1 MRCGLARNFPV
12 DGVKN
17 QPESTGRCRRLKTMQ
32 KRSRSK
38 DMSAPKDVI
47 PYILAECAVATIT
60 GDCVITYWSI
70 IGKRVIAKSE
80 PDLPRMEVSR

>member
-1 MRCGLARNFPV
+1 
-12 DGVKN
+12 
-17 QPESTGRCRRLKTMQ
+17 MQ

-70 IGKRVIAKSE
+70 IGKRVC
-80 PDLPRMEVSR
+80 RCVSRDSDSTVVVYLR